1 MFANAAQWPQSRH
14 RAGQR
19 CRRWR
24 ASGTSHTRD
33 RALTPGTTVS
43 LDYSPAIAANRFG
56 LGAKPGELTA
66 IGTDARAWLDA
77 QLHGPAPAVAG
88 VGLRDSASILRE
100 AGEVR
105 RQLQAQR
112 RTASAGSTVPAVAA
126 NAVPAASSSA
136 GEVLAL
142 VMRLPQLYRP
152 IYIGEVQARLRSAV
166 ATDRPWVERLAY
178 FWSNHFAVSIDKLAV
193 LGLAG
198 TLEREAIRP
207 HLLGN
212 FRDLLLAVEQHPAM
226 LLYLDN
232 QRSVGPN
239 SMLAQRA
246 ARRERTLG
254 LNENL
259 AREILELHTLGVDA
273 GYTQADVTSFAKVL
287 TGWSLG
293 GGEAAGGM
301 QSGTN
306 GEFLFRPLLHEPGTQ
321 SVVHHSYA
329 QSDQAQGRA
338 ALADLARSSA
348 TARHIAT
355 KLARHFIA
363 DDPPPAAVARIAAA
377 FERSDGD
384 LPQVYRALLS
394 CEEAW
399 HAPLAKYKTP
409 QDYLLS
415 IYRGLQ
421 LPVGDAPRSIAGFDL
436 LGQRQFA
443 PGSPAGWPD
452 RSDDWDGASA
462 LMKRIEFADTVAQR
476 RGDTHAVV
484 DLGPQLLGA
493 NYSDETR
500 VSLSHAATDAQALT
514 LLLTAPEFLRR

>member
-1 MFANAAQWPQSRH
+1 
-14 RAGQR
+14 
-19 CRRWR
+19 
-24 ASGTSHTRD
+24 
-33 RALTPGTTVS
+33 VS

-56 LGAKPGELTA
+56 LGARPGDLSA
-66 IGTDARAWLDA
+66 IGSDARAWLDA

-100 AGEVR
+100 AGDVR
-105 RQLQAQR
+105 RQIQAQR
-112 RTASAGSTVPAVAA
+112 RAASADRAA
-126 NAVPAASSSA
+126 LAASSSA
-136 GEVLAL
+136 EVLAL

-152 IYIGEVQARLRSAV
+152 IYIAEVQGRLRSAV
-166 ATDRPWVERLAY
+166 ATDRPWIERLVY
-178 FWSNHFAVSIDKLAV
+178 FWSNHFAVSVDKLVV
-193 LGLAG
+193 LGIAG
-198 TLEREAIRP
+198 SLEREAIRP

-293 GGEAAGGM
+293 GGEVAGAM

-321 SVVHHSYA
+321 TVFHRRYG

-394 CEEAW
+394 CEQAW
-399 HAPLAKYKTP
+399 QVPLAKYKTP

-421 LPVGDAPRSIAGFDL
+421 LPVADAPRSIAGFGL

-476 RGDTHAVV
+476 LGGTRAVL

-493 NYSDETR
+493 NYSEATR
-500 VSLSHAATDAQALT
+500 TSLSHAATDAQALT

>member
-1 MFANAAQWPQSRH
+1 MKLNRWVVLPAA
-14 RAGQR
+14 GL
-19 CRRWR
+19 R
-24 ASGTSHTRD
+24 ASAD
-33 RALTPGTTVS
+33 ILNDAA
-43 LDYSPAIAANRFG
+43 AIR
-56 LGAKPGELTA
+56 
-66 IGTDARAWLDA
+66 
-77 QLHGPAPAVAG
+77 Q
-88 VGLRDSASILRE
+88 
-100 AGEVR
+100 
-105 RQLQAQR
+105 QLQSQR
-112 RTASAGSTVPAVAA
+112 RATAAGAAGSADGAAASAT
-126 NAVPAASSSA
+126 
-136 GEVLAL
+136 LAF
-142 VMRLPQLYRP
+142 VMRLPQLFRP
-152 IYIGEVQARLRSAV
+152 IYIAEVQARLRNAI
-166 ATDRPWVERLAY
+166 ATERPWIERLVY
-178 FWSNHFAVSIDKLAV
+178 FWSNHFAVSVDKLAV
-193 LGLAG
+193 LGVAG

-212 FRDLLLAVEQHPAM
+212 FRQLLLAVEQHPAM

-239 SMLAQRA
+239 SVLAQRA

-273 GYTQADVTSFAKVL
+273 GYTQTDVTSFAKVL

-293 GGEAAGGM
+293 GADGAGPLQADATG
-301 QSGTN
+301 Q
-306 GEFLFRPLLHEPGTQ
+306 FLFRALLHEPGAQT
-321 SVVHHSYA
+321 VLRRRYG

-338 ALADLARSSA
+338 LLNDLALASP

-363 DDPPPAAVARIAAA
+363 DDPPPAAVARIAQA
-377 FERSDGD
+377 FERSGGD
-384 LPQVYRALLS
+384 LPQVYRALLG
-394 CEEAW
+394 CEQAW
-399 HAPLAKYKTP
+399 QAPLAKYKTP

-421 LPVGDAPRSIAGFDL
+421 LPVADGPRSIGAFDV

-462 LMKRIEFADTVAQR
+462 LMKRIEFADALAQR
-476 RGDTHAVV
+476 LGGTRAVAE
-484 DLGPQLLGA
+484 LGPQLLGA
-493 NYSDETR
+493 TYSDETR
-500 VSLSHAATDAQALT
+500 ASLQRAANDGQALT